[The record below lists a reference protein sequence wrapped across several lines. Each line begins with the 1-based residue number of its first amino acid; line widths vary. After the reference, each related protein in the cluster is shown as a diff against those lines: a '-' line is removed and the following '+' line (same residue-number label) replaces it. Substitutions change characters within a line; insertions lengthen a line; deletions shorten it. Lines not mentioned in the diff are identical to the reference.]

1 MTIKPLSDKKVID
14 LTHVLA
20 GPYCTYQLGLLG
32 AEVIKVES
40 PRGDM
45 TRPWG
50 GEEEQINLGL
60 GTGFVAQNAGKRSI
74 VIDIKDPRGSAIV
87 QDLVKTADIFVENYR
102 PGKMLECGLD
112 FDKLSSINSELIYT
126 SISAFGQNGPH
137 GHRPGFDDVIQ
148 ATSGFMS
155 INVRGD
161 GPIRTGGPVLDYATG
176 MHATSAV
183 LAALMLLEK
192 TGKGQHIDI
201 SMQDVT
207 MLLMNRH
214 TSIAATTGVPLPP
227 LQDREG
233 PLLGRYLTRD
243 GYVMLAG
250 YRARHKRTILEAL
263 GLAEYSSMSSAQLNS
278 LSEQIESDVERVLK
292 SKTTAEWDEVFSK
305 FGVVAGGVK
314 DLIEVLATGQP
325 EARDLLTTVNSSFG
339 NHQVSTIGYKIND
352 STLEP
357 GTLVPLLGEQTEE
370 VLLELGYSNEKISDL
385 LDKGIVNQC

>member
-263 GLAEYSSMSSAQLNS
+263 GLTEYSSMSSAQLNN

-339 NHQVSTIGYKIND
+339 NHQVSTIGYKING

-357 GTLVPLLGEQTEE
+357 GTHVPLLGEQTEE
-370 VLLELGYSNEKISDL
+370 VLLELGYSNEQISDL
-385 LDKGIVNQC
+385 FDKGIVNQC

>member
-112 FDKLSSINSELIYT
+112 FDKLSSINSDLIYT

-233 PLLGRYLTRD
+233 PLLGRYLTKD

-263 GLAEYSSMSSAQLNS
+263 GLAEYSSMSSAQLNN
-278 LSEQIESDVERVLK
+278 LSEKIESDVERVLK
-292 SKTTAEWDEVFSK
+292 NKTTAEWDEVFSK

-357 GTLVPLLGEQTEE
+357 GTHVPLLGEQTEE
-370 VLLELGYSNEKISDL
+370 VLLELGYSKEQISDL

>member
-20 GPYCTYQLGLLG
+20 GPYCTYQLVLLG

-50 GEEEQINLGL
+50 GEEVQINLGL

-263 GLAEYSSMSSAQLNS
+263 GLTEYSSMSSAQLNN

-292 SKTTAEWDEVFSK
+292 NKTTAEWDEVFSK

-325 EARDLLTTVNSSFG
+325 AARD
-339 NHQVSTIGYKIND
+339 
-352 STLEP
+352 
-357 GTLVPLLGEQTEE
+357 
-370 VLLELGYSNEKISDL
+370 
-385 LDKGIVNQC
+385 

>member
-74 VIDIKDPRGSAIV
+74 VIDIKDPRGSVIV

-112 FDKLSSINSELIYT
+112 FDKLSSINSDLIYT

-250 YRARHKRTILEAL
+250 YRVRHKRTILEAL
-263 GLAEYSSMSSAQLNS
+263 GLTEYSSMSSAQLNS
-278 LSEQIESDVERVLK
+278 LSEQMESDVERVLK

-352 STLEP
+352 STLKP
-357 GTLVPLLGEQTEE
+357 GTHVPLLGEQTEE
-370 VLLELGYSNEKISDL
+370 VLLELGYSNEQISDL

>member
-207 MLLMNRH
+207 MLLMNRN

-227 LQDREG
+227 GQDREG
-233 PLLGRYLTRD
+233 LMLGRYLTKD

-263 GLAEYSSMSSAQLNS
+263 GLAEYSSMSSAQVNS
-278 LSEQIESDVERVLK
+278 LSEKIESDVERVLK

-357 GTLVPLLGEQTEE
+357 GTHVPLLGEQTEE

>member
-176 MHATSAV
+176 MHATSAE

-207 MLLMNRH
+207 MLLMNRN

-227 LQDREG
+227 GQDREG
-233 PLLGRYLTRD
+233 PLLGRYLTKD

-263 GLAEYSSMSSAQLNS
+263 GLAEYSSMSSAQLNN
-278 LSEQIESDVERVLK
+278 LSEKIESDVERVLK

-357 GTLVPLLGEQTEE
+357 GTHVPLLGEQTEE

>member
-292 SKTTAEWDEVFSK
+292 NKTTAEWDEVFSK

-339 NHQVSTIGYKIND
+339 NHQVSTIGYKING

-357 GTLVPLLGEQTEE
+357 GTHVPLLGEQTEE
-370 VLLELGYSNEKISDL
+370 VLLELGYSNKQINDL
-385 LDKGIVNQC
+385 FDKGIVNLR